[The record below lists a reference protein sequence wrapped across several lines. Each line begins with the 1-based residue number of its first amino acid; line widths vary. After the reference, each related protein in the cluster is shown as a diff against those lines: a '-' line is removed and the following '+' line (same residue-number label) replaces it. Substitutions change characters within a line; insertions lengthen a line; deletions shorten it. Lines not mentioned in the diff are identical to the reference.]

1 MKINICYASDENYV
15 MPLSVSLYSFL
26 EHHQEI
32 EQIFIH
38 ILGNKITHDSQEK
51 IKEIALEFNRELTF
65 YDLSEKLESIY
76 LQNNIPN
83 TIAITSYSRLFID
96 EFLPAKLEGT
106 LLYVDCDTLFL
117 GGIDKII
124 AHPQEKIIEGVKDHV
139 SSNAKN
145 AIGLNSDDIY
155 INAGFLKI
163 NFQKWKEFKAIEK
176 IYHCIKKHEGNV
188 YHHDQGI
195 INSVFENQIAFLPL
209 EYNMMTSLFEFQN
222 IDEILKFYD
231 AKNYYS
237 EAERLYALNNPVMIH
252 FTPGFSK
259 RPWVKNSKHPYR
271 KVFWEYVSKTSF
283 KNAKQWN
290 DQRPFKQRAVE
301 KIFWSLGAQSFKKI
315 FS

>member
-32 EQIFIH
+32 EQILIH

-124 AHPQEKIIEGVKDHV
+124 AHPQEKIIEGVKIMYL
-139 SSNAKN
+139 AM
-145 AIGLNSDDIY
+145 
-155 INAGFLKI
+155 
-163 NFQKWKEFKAIEK
+163 QE
-176 IYHCIKKHEGNV
+176 
-188 YHHDQGI
+188 
-195 INSVFENQIAFLPL
+195 
-209 EYNMMTSLFEFQN
+209 M
-222 IDEILKFYD
+222 
-231 AKNYYS
+231 
-237 EAERLYALNNPVMIH
+237 RLVLIQMI
-252 FTPGFSK
+252 FISMQAFSK
-259 RPWVKNSKHPYR
+259 LI
-271 KVFWEYVSKTSF
+271 F
-283 KNAKQWN
+283 KNGK
-290 DQRPFKQRAVE
+290 
-301 KIFWSLGAQSFKKI
+301 SLKP
-315 FS
+315 

>member
-117 GGIDKII
+117 SSIKEILSY
-124 AHPQEKIIEGVKDHV
+124 PQEKKIEEKYAESSIFLLSSRYEGFGMVFIEAMSFGIPCVSFVCNYGPSDIIRNNEE
-139 SSNAKN
+139 
-145 AIGLNSDDIY
+145 
-155 INAGFLKI
+155 GFLVT
-163 NFQKWKEFKAIEK
+163 NGNEKELAEKLQLLMKNETLRLQMGKKARE
-176 IYHCIKKHEGNV
+176 NV
-188 YHHDQGI
+188 QR
-195 INSVFENQIAFLPL
+195 FLP
-209 EYNMMTSLFEFQN
+209 EN
-222 IDEILKFYD
+222 
-231 AKNYYS
+231 
-237 EAERLYALNNPVMIH
+237 V
-252 FTPGFSK
+252 
-259 RPWVKNSKHPYR
+259 V
-271 KVFWEYVSKTSF
+271 
-283 KNAKQWN
+283 KQW
-290 DQRPFKQRAVE
+290 DELFKRLE
-301 KIFWSLGAQSFKKI
+301 
-315 FS
+315 